1 MVVVGTEALEP
12 FGDRAGTEIRATGD
26 DDPGRLAL
34 GVRVD
39 DMDRRVERHTQ

>member
-1 MVVVGTEALEP
+1 MVVLGTEALEP
-12 FGDRAGTEIRATGD
+12 IGEGAGAEIRATGD

-39 DMDRRVERHTQ
+39 DMDRGLKRHEQ